1 MAGTLECPAWESM
14 EWNAGAAHDF
24 RAPLLG
30 PVLFMSKYE
39 PLLDVTIIGGGPTGL
54 FAAFYAGLRGMRTKI
69 IESLD
74 HLGGQ
79 LTTLYPEKFIYDVA
93 GFPAVLAKT
102 LTAELIR
109 QAAQYQ
115 PEIILNERV
124 NHLRRLDAETI
135 ELVTEGGRHY
145 SRTVVITAGGG
156 AFSPK
161 RLPGRE
167 YAAYEG
173 RGLHYFITDLQQF
186 RGKEMVVLG
195 GGDSAVDWALN
206 LKRVTDRITLVHRR
220 DQFRAH
226 EDSVSKLYAS
236 GVEIRTFHELKALH
250 GEGRVE
256 AVTLYDNRTMAE
268 TTLPADAVLVNI
280 GFASTLGPIHEWGLT
295 LDRDGI
301 VVTSKMETNLPG
313 IFAAG
318 DVVSYPGKLKLIA
331 TGFGE
336 AAIAVNHAKVFIDPE
351 SDSFPG
357 HSSTTVPKQRK
368 ASHSAVEEA
377 ESP

>member
-1 MAGTLECPAWESM
+1 MNT
-14 EWNAGAAHDF
+14 
-24 RAPLLG
+24 
-30 PVLFMSKYE
+30 YE
-39 PLLDVTIIGGGPTGL
+39 PLFDLTIIGGGPTGL
-54 FAAFYAGLRGMRTKI
+54 FAAYYSGLRGMRTKL

-102 LTAELIR
+102 LSAELVR
-109 QAAQYQ
+109 QAVQYQ
-115 PEIILNERV
+115 PTIVLNEQV
-124 NHLRRLDAETI
+124 QHLVRRDEHTL
-135 ELVTEGGRHY
+135 ELQTEQGTHY
-145 SRTVVITAGGG
+145 SRAVVVTAGGG
-156 AFSPK
+156 AFTPK

-167 YAAYEG
+167 YQQYEG
-173 RGLHYFITDLQQF
+173 RGLHYFITELMAF
-186 RGKEMVVLG
+186 RGKQIVVIG

-206 LKRVTDRITLVHRR
+206 LRRVTDRIMVVHRR
-220 DQFRAH
+220 DKFRAH
-226 EDSVSKLYAS
+226 EDSVAKLYAS
-236 GVEIRTFHELKALH
+236 GAEIHTFHELKALH
-250 GEGRVE
+250 GRERVE
-256 AVTLYDNRTMAE
+256 AATLYDNRTME
-268 TTLPADAVLVNI
+268 EVKVPADAVLVNI
-280 GFASTLGPIHEWGLT
+280 GFVSTLGPMHKWGLT
-295 LDRDGI
+295 MDKDGI

-313 IFAAG
+313 VFAAG

-357 HSSTTVPKQRK
+357 HSSTIVPKQRK
-368 ASHSAVEEA
+368 AGQAPEVEA